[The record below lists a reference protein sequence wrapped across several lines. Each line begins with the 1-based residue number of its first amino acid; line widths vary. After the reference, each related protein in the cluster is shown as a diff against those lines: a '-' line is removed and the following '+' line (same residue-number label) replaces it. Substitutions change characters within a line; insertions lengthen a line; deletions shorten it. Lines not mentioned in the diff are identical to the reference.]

1 MQKKMRMLK
10 KYLKKKTPIAIGID
24 VAIIIALILLAIPAT
39 RKDMAALILKP
50 TLLIHQPKV
59 NSNKPVLSTDSYEW
73 KIANS
78 DGITLK
84 FDEFK
89 GKVVFINLWA
99 TWCPPCIAEMPDLNK
114 LYLDYA
120 DKVEFL
126 FVSHEES
133 AVVNDFIAK
142 KGFSLPVYKPVTQ
155 YPADFETNSIP
166 TTFVINKNGE
176 IVISKSG
183 VANWNSRKVRN
194 ILDILISQ

>member
-1 MQKKMRMLK
+1 MRMLK